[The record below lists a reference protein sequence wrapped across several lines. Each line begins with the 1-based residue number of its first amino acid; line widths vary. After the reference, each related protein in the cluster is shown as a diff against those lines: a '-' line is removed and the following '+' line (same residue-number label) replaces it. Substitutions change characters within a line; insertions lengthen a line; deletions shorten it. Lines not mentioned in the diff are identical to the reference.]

1 MQSSSGFRSI
11 QSRGS
16 SSRKMNFRKAE
27 PKKET
32 NPDKMSVEE
41 LISYMLQKREA
52 LKKAQDTPGSDP
64 FESTSNTNMYSTK
77 QNAKGGQVAREEQ
90 QAAAQIEYKRL
101 QGLLQR
107 RIPAV
112 QKQM

>member
-1 MQSSSGFRSI
+1 
-11 QSRGS
+11 
-16 SSRKMNFRKAE
+16 MNFRKAE

-52 LKKAQDTPGSDP
+52 LKKAQDTPGADP

-77 QNAKGGQVAREEQ
+77 QNVKGGQVAREE
-90 QAAAQIEYKRL
+90 
-101 QGLLQR
+101 
-107 RIPAV
+107 
-112 QKQM
+112 